1 MRELYERSRKELRK
15 RKNREKKE
23 ERRVR
28 LKVRK
33 SDVWLTQK

>member
-1 MRELYERSRKELRK
+1 LRELYERSRKELRK